1 MFCSCMSQM
10 VECLQC
16 CREEGFSVDEWDS
29 SGPGGSLLMGGNG
42 SGGSLLIGGNGSGG
56 SLLISRLFTGG
67 LAAQANVYSTESRY
81 VSGSIRVGICRGGC
95 LLSLLKIGCT
105 VYTFQQWCSQ
115 NRVVARAQVGQH
127 IRCCAMC
134 GKLVCGSMLF

>member
-1 MFCSCMSQM
+1 M
-10 VECLQC
+10 
-16 CREEGFSVDEWDS
+16 DEWDS

-81 VSGSIRVGICRGGC
+81 VSGSIRVGICRGAVFYHC
-95 LLSLLKIGCT
+95 
-105 VYTFQQWCSQ
+105 
-115 NRVVARAQVGQH
+115 
-127 IRCCAMC
+127 
-134 GKLVCGSMLF
+134 